1 MFIDDIWTRGGLQRP
16 SGPQLRE
23 TDTRSEAEILEIHG
37 MGKTSTRLEAGFLG
51 IHGAGKASTRSEGM
65 ILGEASDPE
74 DKYYVAGE
82 NPGIP
87 WFGEDKH

>member
-1 MFIDDIWTRGGLQRP
+1 M
-16 SGPQLRE
+16 RE

-74 DKYYVAGE
+74 DKYYGR
-82 NPGIP
+82 
-87 WFGEDKH
+87 GEDKGKTSAMSEADAKSRPCLP